1 MCGTTLDAWLGWN
14 QTVLMTITQLTLT
27 LRSSTQQ
34 VLATAR
40 HGLDERRQAL
50 AERRQLKRELASYIT
65 RAEVDDLLASL
76 SGQDEASVN
85 EIRTIVR
92 RNLHADQRLLGIAS

>member
-1 MCGTTLDAWLGWN
+1 MTT
-14 QTVLMTITQLTLT
+14 TQLTLT

-40 HGLDERRQAL
+40 NGLRERRQAR
-50 AERRQLKRELASYIT
+50 AERLQLRRALASYTT

-76 SGQDEASVN
+76 RGQDEASVG
-85 EIRTIVR
+85 EIRTIVV
-92 RNLHADQRLLGIAS
+92 RNLQANQRLLGIAS

>member
-1 MCGTTLDAWLGWN
+1 MTT
-14 QTVLMTITQLTLT
+14 TQLTLT

-40 HGLDERRQAL
+40 DGLRERRQAR
-50 AERRQLKRELASYIT
+50 AERRQLKRELASYTT

-76 SGQDEASVN
+76 SGQDKASID
-85 EIRTIVR
+85 EIRTIVV
-92 RNLHADQRLLGIAS
+92 RNLQANQRLLGSAS